1 MYQKGKQ
8 ADVSGP
14 QHPDTLSK
22 TKYNKVRN
30 FMMYLVKAGDM
41 GGVMGSIPNYL
52 YYKAEYKKKNPNA
65 TEQEIKDY
73 AIKKTVPQILSTQQ
87 SSDIQDK
94 DHFSTDSALT
104 RSFQLFTSSPRA
116 LYRKELYA
124 LREISRKLTKL
135 AQTMDPKLMNET
147 GKGSLRDNIRTFVTY
162 HFVVP
167 TFFKYVALG
176 LPGLAQDW
184 DEDDTEHFL
193 SLRSLLLGNIESVFI
208 IGDII
213 AGVADGLE
221 NKPWAGKLRNIPL
234 YQEAQGIIIN
244 FAKWNAAQ
252 KQETKD
258 KYFDKMSFGLFNLL
272 GIPARQIGNII
283 DNYGDIAA
291 GDFDDAGQFLLKL
304 LNYSDYVQEGGKKDK

>member
-1 MYQKGKQ
+1 
-8 ADVSGP
+8 
-14 QHPDTLSK
+14 
-22 TKYNKVRN
+22 
-30 FMMYLVKAGDM
+30 MYLVKAGDM

-52 YYKAEYKKKNPNA
+52 YYKEEYKKKNPNA
-65 TEQEIKDY
+65 TEQQIKDY

-167 TFFKYVALG
+167 MFFKYVALG

-193 SLRSLLLGNIESVFI
+193 SLRSLLL
-208 IGDII
+208 
-213 AGVADGLE
+213 
-221 NKPWAGKLRNIPL
+221 
-234 YQEAQGIIIN
+234 
-244 FAKWNAAQ
+244 
-252 KQETKD
+252 
-258 KYFDKMSFGLFNLL
+258 
-272 GIPARQIGNII
+272 
-283 DNYGDIAA
+283 
-291 GDFDDAGQFLLKL
+291 
-304 LNYSDYVQEGGKKDK
+304 